1 MPTDDLMPL
10 EDELL
15 EPQPRKTRS
24 GGLLAGLAILLA
36 LGAAALSGWLW
47 WQARDTDGAA
57 DMALQARLDSLQQR
71 QNRQAQDLAALQS
84 RLDESSESAVDAQA
98 LESGLA
104 EQRARSRSLEQEL
117 EAQASHARNLQQ
129 AIEAMQARLMA
140 VESGLAAQAPAA
152 ADAPARLELA
162 GVDFLLRFAPQRLTL
177 FHDIRTADQALAL
190 ADAQLEAMDNPLHI
204 GLRQRIADARQALAE
219 TTLPNPVEISAR
231 LDAVQGRLA
240 QLSFGERGDEAA
252 VPDGPVTEA
261 GGDEPGWWARL
272 RASLASLVTV
282 RRVADDTAARLTL
295 DDKDMLRQ
303 GLWMQIEAARLALM
317 RHDQPAWNDALSR
330 ASAVLER
337 WFDPSSTTYRA
348 VHGELEA
355 LAGLTID
362 PDLPDI
368 SGPWAQLQVIR
379 QARAAP
385 SAANEPE

>member
-162 GVDFLLRFAPQRLTL
+162 GVDFLLRFAPQRLAL

-330 ASAVLER
+330 ASAVLEG

-368 SGPWAQLQVIR
+368 SGPWAQLQLIR

-385 SAANEPE
+385 PAANEPE